1 MSSVI
6 DRIQSHAKKI
16 ATSKDP
22 AVMPGRPE
30 KFTDASS
37 PGDTIA
43 QGDLYLMIVD
53 EVPGG
58 YHKVTKPRA
67 TDKQLVPGNTQG
79 AKHCLSNIRTVE
91 LYHPAD
97 WGKGESLV
105 GPCFRTKS
113 EVEVL
118 HPVHGDTTIPAGFTV
133 LCGYQPEFD
142 AELRRERRNA
152 D

>member
-1 MSSVI
+1 MSAI
-6 DRIQSHAKKI
+6 ETIQRHAKKI

-30 KFTDASS
+30 RFTEGSV
-37 PGDTIA
+37 PGDAIA

-53 EVPGG
+53 SVPDA
-58 YHKVTKPRA
+58 YEKVSKPSA
-67 TDKQLVPGNTQG
+67 ADKQLVPGNTQG
-79 AKHCLSNIRTVE
+79 AKHCLSNIRSVD
-91 LYHPAD
+91 LYRPAD

-113 EVEVL
+113 EVTVL
-118 HPVHGDTTIPAGFTV
+118 HPTHGDVSVPPGMTV
-133 LCGYQPEFD
+133 LCGYQPEYD